1 MHLLIQFLLPSTSWT
16 RGRTVDIPFDFVVLS
31 YLFPVRKPRLTREK
45 SRSAVAFAWSIFCC
59 LRAFTQYE
67 ISPTHSMSV
76 SRYPLSSYEKWKGA
90 ISINS
95 VLSGWSERH
104 SWLRY
109 AFDLLELALDDS
121 ISPFNHGVSGGH
133 LSQHLEP
140 TALQKVIVYHPLYD
154 IFLDPQLRDLVI
166 LIGDMSND
174 GICHDI
180 VGWSRDEHRSGLLV
194 WSEPYRK
201 VSLGSDWGFPLE
213 APSSCFKM
221 NEPH

>member
-1 MHLLIQFLLPSTSWT
+1 
-16 RGRTVDIPFDFVVLS
+16 
-31 YLFPVRKPRLTREK
+31 
-45 SRSAVAFAWSIFCC
+45 
-59 LRAFTQYE
+59 
-67 ISPTHSMSV
+67 
-76 SRYPLSSYEKWKGA
+76 
-90 ISINS
+90 
-95 VLSGWSERH
+95 
-104 SWLRY
+104 LRY

-180 VGWSRDEHRSGLLV
+180 VG
-194 WSEPYRK
+194 
-201 VSLGSDWGFPLE
+201 
-213 APSSCFKM
+213 
-221 NEPH
+221 